1 MLILMVVVGF
11 VFMLLY
17 IKKEN
22 DNTVPFLIGTCV
34 FALGI
39 ILLFFASV
47 IGASAWVASA
57 GIEELEEEN
66 KIIYELIETRL
77 TSTDDEYSNETE
89 QLFWNSQVERYISNQ
104 QLIAEKK
111 RGSILVGNDTVFDI
125 LLLSDEMYLS
135 NYMKISCWVLCLI
148 SIDPKEIRDA
158 MSINK

>member
-1 MLILMVVVGF
+1 MLLLMVVMGF

-22 DNTVPFLIGTCV
+22 ENSVPCLVGTCV
-34 FALGI
+34 FGLGI

-66 KIIYELIETRL
+66 KIIYELIEPRL
-77 TSTDDEYSNETE
+77 TSTDDEYSNEME

-104 QLIAEKK
+104 QIIAEKK
-111 RGSILVGNDTVFDI
+111 EDQSMLGMIRF
-125 LLLSDEMYLS
+125 
-135 NYMKISCWVLCLI
+135 LI
-148 SIDPKEIRDA
+148 FFF
-158 MSINK
+158 

>member
-66 KIIYELIETRL
+66 KIIYELIEPQL
-77 TSTDDEYSNETE
+77 TSTDDEYSNEME

-104 QLIAEKK
+104 QIIAEKK
-111 RGSILVGNDTVFDI
+111 EDQSMLGMIRF
-125 LLLSDEMYLS
+125 
-135 NYMKISCWVLCLI
+135 LI
-148 SIDPKEIRDA
+148 FFF
-158 MSINK
+158 